1 MRRRRARAPAATQTP
16 REDLTMVLLVLMMTA
31 FGATAPP
38 DSAAMTAQTTLDPA
52 PVDLRLRQDAD
63 GLWRDDS
70 GAAFQPDSGAAFQP
84 DGGALRAGSVV
95 ALDLPGDHPPAGALI
110 LARRLMAQGLQVRI
124 DLHDIPPTTQE
135 TR

>member
-70 GAAFQPDSGAAFQP
+70 GAAFQPD
-84 DGGALRAGSVV
+84 GGALRAGSVV